1 MALSFS
7 ERHRLV
13 RRRRR
18 QNLRRRFLRTCG
30 WLVAI
35 LLLSALVSVEAGLV
49 LR

>member
-1 MALSFS
+1 MALPFS
-7 ERHRLV
+7 ERQRLLQ
-13 RRRRR
+13 RRRR
-18 QNLRRRFLRTCG
+18 QDLWRRCLQACG